1 MTTITGTGTYSPAS
15 VYGQNTSRQTSTSG
29 GSTAGASTAGAGT
42 TGAANT
48 SSTAT
53 SKSVADAI
61 AAAANSASYD
71 FATVAQNARTVLNAG
86 IAAYGQTPGSQ
97 TTDQQWV
104 KIFGGMD
111 RRSLYAVASN
121 QGGQFSPQEQT
132 AAKTLMDDQ
141 LANAGN
147 NVSSSDSTSQQ
158 IAGYTAQV
166 NLLNSASPE
175 EKQSASW
182 AYSMADAQTAARMA
196 DIDSK
201 MPQSSTSSP
210 LLSTL
215 MGAMYNVRSQVSGSV
230 SFGTVNSLSD
240 ITSQPWA
247 KSYAS
252 QIESAFAASY
262 QPGGSYSVS
271 V

>member
-15 VYGQNTSRQTSTSG
+15 VYGQNTGRQTAANGTSSTSTG
-29 GSTAGASTAGAGT
+29 TAA
-42 TGAANT
+42 TGNT
-48 SSTAT
+48 SSTAS

-86 IAAYGQTPGSQ
+86 ITAYGQTPGSQ

-121 QGGQFSPQEQT
+121 QGGQFSPQEQKV
-132 AAKTLMDDQ
+132 ARTLMDNQ

-147 NVSSSDSTSQQ
+147 NVSSSDSTSAQ
-158 IAGYTAQV
+158 IAGYTGQV

-175 EKQSASW
+175 EKKSASW
-182 AYSMADAQTAARMA
+182 AYSMANAQTGARMA
-196 DIDSK
+196 DIDSRL
-201 MPQSSTSSP
+201 PQSSTSSP

-215 MGAMYNVRSQVSGSV
+215 MGAMYNVRSQSSSPVD
-230 SFGTVNSLSD
+230 FGTVSSLSD
-240 ITSQPWA
+240 ITTQSWA